1 MAAAAAWEEELT
13 EAELEVAAILCGLK
27 RILRGRD
34 RRRRRRFCREAPEIP
49 SWGRRRLRSVLEDN
63 KPAVAAAAVAERGDG
78 AASPDTPLAFP
89 ESGGDDA
96 AVVEEDFSKKA
107 RTHAEWVQEQHG
119 VVASLSQEKA
129 HLLKIEEYR
138 ARLQSSRSTNESLKQ
153 LHKVREKREQE
164 QALKLRMMAQR
175 QGTTQARAN
184 PRPAPGLGLDLNEP
198 ARAPEGEEDDAAAR
212 ARAAAAEEWCRQGQ
226 LRAALQK
233 AAVAAVARRRRLEI
247 LRAKVASPLVSSR
260 TRRAG

>member
-107 RTHAEWVQEQHG
+107 RTHAEEQHG

-129 HLLKIEEYR
+129 HLL
-138 ARLQSSRSTNESLKQ
+138 
-153 LHKVREKREQE
+153 KVREKREQE